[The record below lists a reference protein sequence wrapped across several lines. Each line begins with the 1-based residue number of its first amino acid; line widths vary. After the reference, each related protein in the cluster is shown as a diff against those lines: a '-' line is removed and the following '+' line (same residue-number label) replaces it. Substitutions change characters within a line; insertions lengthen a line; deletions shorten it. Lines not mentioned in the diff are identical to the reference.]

1 MRTEADGGRE
11 GLLLSGSDI
20 NKLRTEA
27 KDHIANVDNMVMALH
42 VQLSFMCDRHIHI
55 HHLLNNNERNLNLEM
70 MDIIHEIRQKLFVYE
85 EKAEK
90 LQKLIGEVEE

>member
-1 MRTEADGGRE
+1 M
-11 GLLLSGSDI
+11 SGADI

-27 KDHIANVDNMVMALH
+27 KDHIANVDNMIMALH
-42 VQLSFMCDRHIHI
+42 VQLSFMCEQHIHI
-55 HHLLNNNERNLNLEM
+55 HLLLNKNEKDLNLEM

-85 EKAEK
+85 QKSEK